1 MLWAW
6 QDADE
11 RAKLSHAALT
21 GINSNNPLE
30 SDIPDQ
36 DVQTGPL
43 TFVVAS
49 DFVRRVTVWGK
60 QTDFLIWMQ
69 FPGRWNVT
77 DDTHAKLRPKW
88 MKMAQLLDPK
98 ASNGSFEV
106 AWIDCVFNQLP
117 FPHGMHITED
127 TVALY
132 AAGEDQKRTP
142 KYMTNLQGGDIHIR
156 EIINFLFEASTN
168 IATKECAC
176 RVSRR
181 SHPTLALLIRAFV
194 RQLPCEKD
202 GRDR

>member
-21 GINSNNPLE
+21 GIDSNNPLE
-30 SDIPDQ
+30 SDIPDL
-36 DVQTGPL
+36 DVQTSPL

-49 DFVRRVTVWGK
+49 DFVRRITVWGK

-88 MKMAQLLDPK
+88 MKLAQLLDPK

-106 AWIDCVFNQLP
+106 AWIVRAATITTPSLAPHRRPLCSRRTASSTSYHSRTECTSRKTLLP
-117 FPHGMHITED
+117 F
-127 TVALY
+127 
-132 AAGEDQKRTP
+132 TP
-142 KYMTNLQGGDIHIR
+142 LAKTRSAPL
-156 EIINFLFEASTN
+156 ST
-168 IATKECAC
+168 
-176 RVSRR
+176 
-181 SHPTLALLIRAFV
+181 
-194 RQLPCEKD
+194 
-202 GRDR
+202 

>member
-1 MLWAW
+1 M
-6 QDADE
+6 
-11 RAKLSHAALT
+11 
-21 GINSNNPLE
+21 
-30 SDIPDQ
+30 
-36 DVQTGPL
+36 QTGPL

-168 IATKECAC
+168 IATKECALAAA
-176 RVSRR
+176 
-181 SHPTLALLIRAFV
+181 PTLR
-194 RQLPCEKD
+194 
-202 GRDR
+202 